1 VSTPPYLVEKILQSR
16 TALEGERKQVTVLF
30 AALKGS
36 MELLAARMEQMAMPG
51 SVLITA
57 EVLRLAEG
65 YVQVDPLGPVPIKG
79 LPAPAEV
86 HEVTGAGLVRSRLQ
100 AAAARGLTR
109 FVGRDTELDQL
120 RHPDWNAPT
129 GRQGHRRAAPG
140 APRHRC

>member
-16 TALEGERKQVTVLF
+16 TALEGDRKQVTVLF
-30 AALKGS
+30 ADLKGS

-86 HEVTGAGLVRSRLQ
+86 HEVTGASARCMPKSAGRSKRTRRCLWRSRC
-100 AAAARGLTR
+100 T
-109 FVGRDTELDQL
+109 
-120 RHPDWNAPT
+120 APW
-129 GRQGHRRAAPG
+129 R
-140 APRHRC
+140 